1 MKGSIVDVRDHKVGS
16 QTEYEV
22 LIFNYNFIGA
32 GSMIGL
38 RSGKVIAY
46 GTRTKR
52 CAVCEAATRDGSTPR
67 LHDCRLNWSGSSK
80 AMEPDVKAQLAKT
93 CAVKYGAEVAILV
106 GDDDSATIK
115 KVRENVTHTV
125 EKWSDIVHAKR
136 SFVNNLY
143 TLQPQHK
150 GHLSSKVIDYL
161 QKCFGYALKQNKDNV
176 EGVKRSLKAIVP
188 HAFGK
193 HNDCNISWCGFS

>member
-1 MKGSIVDVRDHKVGS
+1 ML
-16 QTEYEV
+16 E
-22 LIFNYNFIGA
+22 
-32 GSMIGL
+32 
-38 RSGKVIAY
+38 
-46 GTRTKR
+46 
-52 CAVCEAATRDGSTPR
+52 
-67 LHDCRLNWSGSSK
+67 LNWPK
-80 AMEPDVKAQLAKT
+80 HVQR
-93 CAVKYGAEVAILV
+93 VKYGAEVAILV

-115 KVRENVTHTV
+115 KVRENVTRTV

-143 TLQPQHK
+143 TLQPQDK

-193 HNDCNISWCGFS
+193 HNYCNISWCSFLKDLTTYKHSSLPNGKDLQGENLQKDLEAF